1 MLEHC
6 RVICGTIANM
16 YDKMKDVTLIVAS
29 INAACAPSCSFGS
42 IPVGQL
48 KPEAIYDAPITP

>member
-6 RVICGTIANM
+6 RVICDTIANM

-48 KPEAIYDAPITP
+48 KPEAI